1 MPLLLLPHGR
11 DVAGVFT
18 EFLYHSEVLIRSTH
32 GPLTAVRS
40 YQARVSRLR
49 SAVVGQSGW
58 GLYRLGL
65 AGYPGRVYDAV
76 RVHPQVASVDADRAR
91 RVAATFPRSL
101 RVAGRT

>member
-58 GLYRLGL
+58 GALPFGIGWLPWPRL
-65 AGYPGRVYDAV
+65 
-76 RVHPQVASVDADRAR
+76 
-91 RVAATFPRSL
+91 
-101 RVAGRT
+101 